1 LSSTRAG
8 HRAAGKTGE
17 AVWQQNGTMKI
28 NYKILSAV
36 LASAGCVVLLSGCTT
51 AVIYQSPVSQFRTS
65 VNCANDGIRTYL
77 LGVNH
82 VIARGSLYTEYRRT
96 TNWVTADL
104 ANGIPDREIRV
115 RLQALNTI
123 SAYANALGAMA
134 ESKDVANLQ
143 QAAQTLG
150 TNINVLDATIKSL
163 GQKNQWSIDLGDPVA
178 ALIGF
183 FGTID
188 IEHRQKAA
196 LEKAIIEGSTNVDAI
211 IESLKRDAKIFS
223 PVISAYEDQ
232 IWAGKLANYDK
243 LLKTAEP
250 KEVDSLVNEC
260 LADYDSIQS
269 LKNAQMTSLLDD
281 MECSHKALVV
291 FANSS
296 KRPKDLSDL
305 ADQIDVFTAH
315 VQLFNNALSS
325 IQQAINPPK

>member
-1 LSSTRAG
+1 
-8 HRAAGKTGE
+8 
-17 AVWQQNGTMKI
+17 MKI
-28 NYKILSAV
+28 NHKIISV
-36 LASAGCVVLLSGCTT
+36 LLALTGCVVLLSGCTT
-51 AVIYQSPVSQFRTS
+51 VAIYQSPVSQFQTS
-65 VNCANDGIRTYL
+65 VNSANNGIRTYL
-77 LGVNH
+77 LGVND

-104 ANGIPDREIRV
+104 ANGIPDKEIRV

-163 GQKNQWSIDLGDPVA
+163 GPKNQWSVDLGDPVA
-178 ALIGF
+178 SLVSF

-196 LEKAIIEGSTNVDAI
+196 LEKAIVQGATNVDAI
-211 IESLKRDAKIFS
+211 IESLKRDAKIFA

-243 LLKTAEP
+243 LLKTAAP
-250 KEVDSLVNEC
+250 RDVDSLVNEC

-281 MECSHKALVV
+281 MEDAHKALVV
-291 FANSS
+291 FAKSS

-305 ADQIDVFTAH
+305 ADQIDVFAAH

-325 IQQAINPPK
+325 IQLAINPSK